1 MNRDDFQKI
10 GFIVREK
17 GLRGDVKISFEAFFL
32 DYLYHKTTP
41 DHLFVLIHGSMI
53 PYFIENSNLK
63 SQAITLKF
71 EEVDDRQTAQELR
84 AKEIFVPKDLFENEE
99 LPDDDATTYW
109 NYILGYQVFTLHEQ
123 QLLGKVEDI
132 FYLPEHELAQVFY
145 QNKELL
151 LPLNE
156 EYLHEID
163 EAKKSI
169 VFNLPQG
176 FIEVFL
182 SN

>member
-1 MNRDDFQKI
+1 MNQNDFQKI

-17 GLRGDVKISFEAFFL
+17 GLKGDVKISFEAFFL
-32 DYLYHKTTP
+32 NYLSHKATP
-41 DHLFVLIHGSMI
+41 EYLFVLIHGSMI
-53 PYFIENSNLK
+53 PYFIEKSNFK
-63 SQAITLKF
+63 SQPITLKF
-71 EEVDDRQTAQELR
+71 EEVDDRQTAQKLR
-84 AKEIFVPKDLFENEE
+84 AKELFISKNLFKKDE

-109 NYILGYQVFTLHEQ
+109 NYILDYQVSTLHEQ

-145 QNKELL
+145 QKKELL

-156 EYLHEID
+156 EYIHEID

-169 VFNLPQG
+169 VFNLPKG

-182 SN
+182 S